1 IAERHQARVLGSF
14 RRFAHVLGDGRLRDR
29 VLDER
34 EHPAGHEPGRAYR
47 RAGTGHLGHDDHAP
61 ADADVDAP
69 ARLGG
74 CHLVGPATVAG
85 VDDDLDAVTP
95 HAVSVPL
102 IRQHRASLCCWLYP
116 DARTITPA
124 AGVAR

>member
-1 IAERHQARVLGSF
+1 LLCCIFLLQQCTAVVYPLSLHDALPIS
-14 RRFAHVLGDGRLRDR
+14 
-29 VLDER
+29 
-34 EHPAGHEPGRAYR
+34 YR

-102 IRQHRASLCCWLYP
+102 DRKSTRLNSSHVKNSYADSCLKEKFQ
-116 DARTITPA
+116 
-124 AGVAR
+124 